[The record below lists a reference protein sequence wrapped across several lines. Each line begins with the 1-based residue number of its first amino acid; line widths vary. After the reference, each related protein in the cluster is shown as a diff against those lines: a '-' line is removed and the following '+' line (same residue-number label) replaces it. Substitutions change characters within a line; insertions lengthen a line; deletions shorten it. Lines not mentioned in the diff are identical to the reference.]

1 MKNQKK
7 SKESNQIKE
16 NFNLSSLTNRTR
28 LRLFTKKNTNIAN
41 INTTVKFSI
50 NSDPLKQEEFEKEY
64 HKRYLFYIKEEFN
77 SKIITMFF
85 NYMSS
90 TNIIP
95 NSFKNN
101 RYFLKE
107 FLRIIVDLLI
117 NEIDLVTITTIFD
130 NMGWIAQGTE
140 PWTYIYYIC
149 LSAKEKAS
157 SDKSFSI
164 LTQILE
170 KNNPGFN
177 DFYKKWLNNNNT
189 KSKLDKV
196 EISKINERF
205 RELMKPIYLN
215 ENQKKFINYNEIVNK
230 IVTMSKQ
237 KEKENNPSKINLP
250 ININSN
256 NTNNNNINNNNI
268 SFNHQNSTIQLN
280 NPLEIMSYQSG
291 LNINNKY
298 ESPIKNNQQ
307 SNLELPQ
314 YNSFFDLSRGGS
326 RNNSF
331 FGLNIFDG
339 ELSKV
344 PSMKFNNK

>member
-7 SKESNQIKE
+7 TKESNQIKQ
-16 NFNLSSLTNRTR
+16 NFNLSSLTNKTR
-28 LRLFTKKNTNIAN
+28 LRLLSKKNNNIAN

-50 NSDPLKQEEFEKEY
+50 NSNPLKQEEFEKEY
-64 HKRYLFYIKEEFN
+64 HRRYLFYLKEEFN

-85 NYMSS
+85 NYISS
-90 TNIIP
+90 TTIIP

-107 FLRIIVDLLI
+107 FLKIIVDLLI
-117 NEIDLVTITTIFD
+117 NEIDLVTISIIFD
-130 NMGWIAQGTE
+130 NMGWISQGDD

-149 LSAKEKAS
+149 LNAKEKAS

-170 KNNPGFN
+170 KNNSGFN
-177 DFYKKWLNNNNT
+177 DSYKNWTNNINNKT
-189 KSKLDKV
+189 KLEKVDITKL
-196 EISKINERF
+196 NERF

-237 KEKENNPSKINLP
+237 KEKENIAPKGQLNLP
-250 ININSN
+250 VNILSNSN
-256 NTNNNNINNNNI
+256 ILLNPQNPKIQVGPLDMM
-268 SFNHQNSTIQLN
+268 SFS
-280 NPLEIMSYQSG
+280 SG
-291 LNINNKY
+291 LNPNNKY
-298 ESPIKNNQQ
+298 ESQMKNNPQ
-307 SNLELPQ
+307 STLELQQ
-314 YNSFFDLSRGGS
+314 YNDSFLGLSRGGS

-331 FGLNIFDG
+331 MNLNIFDG
-339 ELSKV
+339 ELFKA
-344 PSMKFNNK
+344 PSIRFNNK